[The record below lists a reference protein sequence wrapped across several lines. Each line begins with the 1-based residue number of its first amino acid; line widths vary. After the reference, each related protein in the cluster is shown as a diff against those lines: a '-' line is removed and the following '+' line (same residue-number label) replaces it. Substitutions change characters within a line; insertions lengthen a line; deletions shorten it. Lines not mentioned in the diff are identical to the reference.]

1 MNPGARMSMRGGGG
15 GNPMRSFRRDRS
27 VLQQR
32 LPKGLVRR
40 ILRFA
45 APYRRV
51 LGVYL
56 VLIVIDA
63 AVGAANP
70 LIYRAIIDQGILR
83 HRTGIVVALALVVA
97 GLALLDT
104 GLSLWQ
110 RWISARVGEGLI
122 YDMRSKVFAH
132 LQQMPIA
139 FFVRTQTGAMVSRL
153 NSDVLDAQSAFTD
166 TASSLVSNAITV
178 VVMLAAMFFLSW
190 QITLVALAL
199 LPVLVVPARWVGK
212 RIQGITRESYNLNAQ
227 MTTIMTERFNVSGAL
242 LVKLFGQ
249 PEREVA
255 AFSER
260 AGRVRD
266 IGVLQAMSTRVFMVS
281 LLLTASLATA
291 LAYGWGGVEAAA
303 GYDRPSAPDLPRGH
317 YGRPATTWTR
327 IPAPLPPAR
336 DPPPRRPPA
345 CQLRGPRRGSLPC
358 PAPAT
363 APRARP
369 APAPRTAHLQEIS
382 GRYCAAG
389 SIWAPSCLP
398 C

>member
-1 MNPGARMSMRGGGG
+1 MPPRAQHRHTAITATTTPR
-15 GNPMRSFRRDRS
+15 
-27 VLQQR
+27 
-32 LPKGLVRR
+32 
-40 ILRFA
+40 A
-45 APYRRV
+45 ASRRV
-51 LGVYL
+51 TPP
-56 VLIVIDA
+56 A
-63 AVGAANP
+63 
-70 LIYRAIIDQGILR
+70 RATL
-83 HRTGIVVALALVVA
+83 
-97 GLALLDT
+97 
-104 GLSLWQ
+104 
-110 RWISARVGEGLI
+110 
-122 YDMRSKVFAH
+122 FAH

-153 NSDVLDAQSAFTD
+153 NSGVPGAQSAFTD
-166 TASSLVSNAITV
+166 TASSLVNNAITV

-212 RIQGITRESYNLNAQ
+212 RIQGITRESYNLHARHAVAQ
-227 MTTIMTERFNVSGAL
+227 YVPIGQRPGLSPARWAVPGRVATACQMSTTMTERFNVPGAL